1 MSGAASN
8 GSAPSSRTNRRRTPF
23 IAECFM
29 CEAQS
34 QELPSQIAAD
44 DWLAAHV
51 AECPEGDADDV

>member
-8 GSAPSSRTNRRRTPF
+8 GSAPNSRSSHRRAPC

-29 CEAQS
+29 CGAQS
-34 QELPSQIAAD
+34 QELPDQATAD

-51 AECPEGDADDV
+51 TECPEGDPDDA

>member
-1 MSGAASN
+1 
-8 GSAPSSRTNRRRTPF
+8 
-23 IAECFM
+23 M

-51 AECPEGDADDV
+51 AECPEGDAADV